1 MFPPQNPNLK
11 AERLMNYELSFSQRL
26 LDNSLSYGITLFYIN
41 GTDIITTEIVDSRP
55 KYVNLAKVENCGVEL
70 EFAYRINKAWQ
81 VMANYSYLHLKYP
94 VIAAPEHK
102 AYAGVYFNMQRWD
115 ASTGF
120 QFVDGL
126 YTSTK
131 PLVKERGF
139 VLWIANVRF
148 RATKWLHLLLG

>member
-1 MFPPQNPNLK
+1 
-11 AERLMNYELSFSQRL
+11 
-26 LDNSLSYGITLFYIN
+26 
-41 GTDIITTEIVDSRP
+41 
-55 KYVNLAKVENCGVEL
+55 
-70 EFAYRINKAWQ
+70 
-81 VMANYSYLHLKYP
+81 MANYSYLHLKYP

-139 VLWIANVRF
+139 VLWNANVRF
-148 RATKWLHLLLG
+148 RATKWLHLFVRGENLLAQNYQINAGYPMPRATVLGGFTLNFNTKKQ